1 MQILERKDYLLE
13 VADAYSHSLSIPVVC
28 LTVRAYGPS
37 PTYGC
42 N

>member
-1 MQILERKDYLLE
+1 MQILERKDYLLKA
-13 VADAYSHSLSIPVVC
+13 VDAYSHSLSIPAVC
-28 LTVRAYGPS
+28 LTVFAYGYS